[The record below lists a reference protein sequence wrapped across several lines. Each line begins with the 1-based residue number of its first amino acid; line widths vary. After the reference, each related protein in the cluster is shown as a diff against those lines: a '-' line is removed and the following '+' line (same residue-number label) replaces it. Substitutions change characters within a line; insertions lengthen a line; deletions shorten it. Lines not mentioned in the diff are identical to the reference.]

1 MQRTLD
7 ILFSATALAILAP
20 LLVLVALLLRVT
32 GEGEVFFRQ
41 NRVGRNGRMIGLW
54 KFATMLKNSPSIG
67 TGTVTLKDDPRV
79 LPIGRVLR
87 RTKINELP
95 QLLNILTG
103 EMSLIGPRP
112 QTKRCF
118 DAFPPRSQAVIV
130 TVRPG
135 LSGLGSI
142 VFRAEEEMMHASK
155 DPDRFY
161 DQIIMPYK
169 GLLEEWYVAN
179 QGLGTYLAL
188 IGLTVWV
195 VLFPASQAV
204 WRLFPSL
211 PAPPEELAADVNWP
225 GAGSGR

>member
-118 DAFPPRSQAVIV
+118 DAFPPFAGGDRHRA
-130 TVRPG
+130 TG
-135 LSGLGSI
+135 A
-142 VFRAEEEMMHASK
+142 FRARVHRLPRRGRDDACKQGSRPILRPDHHA
-155 DPDRFY
+155 
-161 DQIIMPYK
+161 
-169 GLLEEWYVAN
+169 L
-179 QGLGTYLAL
+179 
-188 IGLTVWV
+188 
-195 VLFPASQAV
+195 
-204 WRLFPSL
+204 
-211 PAPPEELAADVNWP
+211 
-225 GAGSGR
+225 